1 MVFFALLSGLINLS
15 SQVMYQKVVSML
27 IGDLYTVFV
36 AVTLA
41 FILGAAIGSYIGHY
55 LRRYLPL
62 IELSIGIYNLA
73 LYVLLQ
79 KTFYDV
85 TIPLPLVLIGL
96 FLPALALGTHIP
108 LYSYYFRKY
117 KFSLVFALYHL
128 GGALGL
134 IALEWHFINAGSVSL
149 SVLVLGCIQ
158 SALGLGLLVFQFR
171 KKFQLDSSP
180 APILLSEWKNGI
192 ILKSIGSVFLA
203 CTISFYNISWA
214 VKTQLMLTETFRL
227 HATCISIAVFF
238 WMTLAG
244 AFRKKINASSSVL
257 FLGMAIS
264 FLGIAVTFPV
274 LTPQL
279 SSINNGSLLLYY
291 QTSVLLATLLTV
303 PVLFS
308 SLIFIR
314 ETENLNRRWSV
325 DVASG
330 VLNLFAGLGSLS
342 GLLLV
347 YPFAQWFWDHAYFL
361 IAVGAA
367 GVCSIIFSQ
376 KRIPTTFITIAA
388 LGVFIFI
395 PPVKVSIADQR
406 FPKRLNHCLEA
417 SDFKTFSH
425 PQASIALLYAEPT
438 KAKECINNES
448 ALWYIVDG
456 HQSHNLLRGDEIFVG
471 AAAGMY
477 FTAPVK
483 KSLVIGVGS
492 GQSAFGASTV
502 SKNVDLVEI
511 SPVVISNLEIIKDHN
526 HDLLNRNNVNFILR
540 DGFNFVREC
549 EPGGYDIVLNTSTYP
564 SSFNASKLYSDEF
577 IKLVSRC
584 LSPGGV
590 YHTYFDSSSAM
601 SIEDIYQFLVPIS
614 RHFKFIDILQ
624 DPYPQVFAYNN
635 PSSPQ
640 FLSDRN
646 FHSKKDRILVME
658 AMKDALQ
665 LETSPVAYSNKCVQ
679 YYPAIGFDKM
689 REAPINTLDKSF
701 LEKNSIR
708 NIVRLIY
715 DDTASSESLLE
726 SAFPQQKRCMNSH
739 Q

>member
-27 IGDLYTVFV
+27 VGDLYTVFV

-41 FILGAAIGSYIGHY
+41 FILGAAIGSYIGSFF
-55 LRRYLPL
+55 RKQLPF
-62 IELSIGIYNLA
+62 IELGVGLYNLL
-73 LYVLLQ
+73 LYFLLQ
-79 KTFYDV
+79 KSLFDV
-85 TIPLPLVLIGL
+85 AIPVPLVLIGL
-96 FLPALALGTHIP
+96 FLPALALGTHLP
-108 LYSYYFRKY
+108 LYSYYFRKH

-134 IALEWHFINAGSVSL
+134 LALEWHFINAGSVSL
-149 SVLVLGCIQ
+149 SVLVLGFVQ
-158 SALGLGLLVFQFR
+158 TALGLGLIVLQRR
-171 KKFQLDSSP
+171 KSFQLDSSLT
-180 APILLSEWKNGI
+180 PIPFSEWKKGFV
-192 ILKSIGSVFLA
+192 LKSLGSVFFA
-203 CTISFYNISWA
+203 CMISFYNISWA

-244 AFRKKINASSSVL
+244 AFRKKLNASSSVL
-257 FLGMAIS
+257 FLGMSLS
-264 FLGIAVTFPV
+264 FFVIVLTFPI

-279 SSINNGSLLLYY
+279 SSLNNGSLLLYY
-291 QTSVLLATLLTV
+291 KTSVLLAILFTV

-314 ETENLNRRWSV
+314 ETEHLNRTWSV

-330 VLNLFAGLGSLS
+330 VLNLFAGLGSLG

-347 YPFAQWFWDHAYFL
+347 YPFAQWFWDHTYFL

-367 GVCSIIFSQ
+367 GICSIILSK
-376 KRIPTTFITIAA
+376 KRIPTIALTTAA
-388 LGVFIFI
+388 LGAFFFI
-395 PPVKVSIADQR
+395 PSIKISIANQR
-406 FPKRLNHCLEA
+406 FPKRLSHCLEA
-417 SDFKTFSH
+417 SNFETFSH
-425 PQASIALLYAEPT
+425 PQASIALLYAES
-438 KAKECINNES
+438 KKEKGCDSYEP

-456 HQSHNLLRGDEIFVG
+456 HQSHNLLRGHEIFVG

-477 FTAPVK
+477 FTAPVR

-492 GQSAFGASTV
+492 GQSAFGASTIA
-502 SKNVDLVEI
+502 KNVDLVEI
-511 SPVVISNLEIIKDHN
+511 SPVVVSNLEIIKDHN
-526 HDLLNRNNVNFILR
+526 HDLLNRTNVNFVLR

-549 EPGGYDIVLNTSTYP
+549 QPGSYDIVLNTSTYP
-564 SSFNASKLYSDEF
+564 SSFNAAKLYSDEF

-584 LSPGGV
+584 LSPRGV

-601 SIEDIYQFLVPIS
+601 SIEDIYQFLAPIS

-646 FHSKKDRILVME
+646 FHSKKDRSLVME
-658 AMKDALQ
+658 PMKDALQ
-665 LETSPVAYSNKCVQ
+665 LEISPVAYSNKCVQ
-679 YYPAIGFDKM
+679 YYPDINIDKM
-689 REAPINTLDKSF
+689 REAPINTLDRSF

-708 NIVRLIY
+708 NIVRIIY
-715 DDTASSESLLE
+715 DDTASTESLLE

-739 Q
+739 